1 MQIRRTPSL
10 SARPR
15 SMTSCMVLR
24 GTTLPAV
31 GAIVRLTKVQLRCSV
46 QTRSVERLTYLVF
59 HSKNSNLIFNY
70 VFIVIRFSFFHN
82 RYLSKI
88 SVYDNS
94 DQAVFVLLGD
104 AGRELTG
111 KPASEL
117 VRSYFEVN
125 LNKYISFV
133 TF

>member
-1 MQIRRTPSL
+1 MQTRRTPSS
-10 SARPR
+10 SARLR
-15 SMTSCMVLR
+15 STTSCMVLL

-31 GAIVRLTKVQLRCSV
+31 GAIVRLAKVQLRCSA

-59 HSKNSNLIFNY
+59 HSKNSNLISTY
-70 VFIVIRFSFFHN
+70 VFFSIRFSFFHN

-117 VRSYFEVN
+117 VRSYFEV
-125 LNKYISFV
+125 